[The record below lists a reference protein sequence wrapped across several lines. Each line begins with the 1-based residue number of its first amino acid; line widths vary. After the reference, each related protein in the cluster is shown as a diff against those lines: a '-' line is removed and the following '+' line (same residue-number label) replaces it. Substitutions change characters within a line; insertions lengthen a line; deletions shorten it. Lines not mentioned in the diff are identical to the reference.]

1 MHVRRS
7 SVLFLLF
14 LIIIIVVLTMYKPL
28 PMFGETPKT
37 PDNTVRHEC
46 LRPGYGELN
55 THSLQLDKRKLTVS
69 EGGHFVV
76 SGNITGREYHVGKA
90 GGSESTCY
98 YDGRVVLKA
107 YLGPEDSK
115 DSWSY
120 MQGKLEGVE
129 GLKIKIIPQEFLLK
143 PNETIDFRVEVNVQK
158 TGTYYLYIVAL
169 GGRGWKSWDV
179 VEIDEK
185 T

>member
-1 MHVRRS
+1 
-7 SVLFLLF
+7 
-14 LIIIIVVLTMYKPL
+14 MYKPL

-55 THSLQLDKRKLTVS
+55 THSLQLDKKKLIIS
-69 EGGHFVV
+69 EGRHFVIR
-76 SGNITGREYHVGKA
+76 GNITGREYHVGKT

-98 YDGRVVLKA
+98 YDGHVVLKA
-107 YLGPEDSK
+107 YLGPEASK

-120 MQGKLEGVE
+120 MQGKLEDAK
-129 GLKIKIIPQEFLLK
+129 GLEIKITPQEFLLK
-143 PNETIDFRVEVNVQK
+143 PNETIDFRVEINVQK

-169 GGRGWKSWDV
+169 GEGGWKSWDV
-179 VEIDEK
+179 VEINGK
-185 T
+185 I